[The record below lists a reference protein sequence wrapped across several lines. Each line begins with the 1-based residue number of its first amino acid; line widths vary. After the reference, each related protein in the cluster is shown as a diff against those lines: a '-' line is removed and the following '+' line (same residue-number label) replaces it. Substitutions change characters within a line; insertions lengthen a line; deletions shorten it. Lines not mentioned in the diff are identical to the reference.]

1 MVACTAHLLAH
12 QQPYQ
17 MVKPAMQQSQ
27 QPIIPDFQRAAE
39 SLQEQLPITSN
50 SSNMKVFVFLADG
63 FEEIEAI
70 APIDIFRRA
79 EIEVVTVSIAAQKAV
94 NGAHGIPVL
103 ADTHFSVVE
112 FADDDLLFL
121 PGGMPGTKNLDAHVG
136 LKNLIKL
143 QAQKGGKLAAICAA
157 PSILGKM
164 ELLQGKEAICY
175 PGFEKEL
182 VGATLSESKVVK
194 AENIFTAK
202 GAGVAIQFA
211 LKLVEEL
218 KGKEE
223 ATRIANS
230 ICL

>member
-1 MVACTAHLLAH
+1 
-12 QQPYQ
+12 
-17 MVKPAMQQSQ
+17 
-27 QPIIPDFQRAAE
+27 
-39 SLQEQLPITSN
+39 
-50 SSNMKVFVFLADG
+50 MKAYIFLADG

-79 EIEVVTVSIAAQKAV
+79 GIEVVTVSIGVRKAV

-103 ADTHFSVVE
+103 ADSHFSDINFSE
-112 FADDDLLFL
+112 NDLLFL
-121 PGGMPGTKNLDAHVG
+121 PGGMPGTKNLGAHVG
-136 LKNLIKL
+136 LKNLISL
-143 QAQKGGKLAAICAA
+143 QVQKGEKVAAICAA

-164 ELLQGKEAICY
+164 GLLQGKEAICY

-182 VGATLSESKVVK
+182 VGATLSENKVVK

-223 ATRIANS
+223 ADRIANS